1 MKSGFRNFLTPPEIP
16 APTENNHPARNV
28 DVAVP
33 ATKKL
38 WVDVN
43 RTDTYTPDGTI
54 RLPFKTIGAAL
65 AVIDAAGF
73 QICLAP
79 GTYTEDIEL
88 DEQCCI
94 EGSGLGT
101 YIEGNVVVSTTNGN
115 CGLGCLTI
123 QGSGK
128 TLTVS
133 GTGILGRDI
142 QVNVPM
148 VTSDAA
154 GVDMLGCSIVSAVSP
169 SVNHGSSG
177 TFVFRNG
184 FIGGSHND
192 ITVRVDS
199 TGGFVLNNGAIVGSH
214 ATNPMLQGL
223 EGNIYL
229 IQGNIINSG
238 GGSAI
243 DVSAATPASP
253 SAMGSIIAAGD
264 IVCGAHSMMLFGVM
278 NLSGT
283 LTGSALLY
291 DTVAITN
298 STLTGSGTAANPLAV
313 AEYNPAPA
321 DGTYSGETTT
331 ELVGE
336 NVAFGD
342 LLYFDWTDKEYKKA
356 AKGAAAT
363 MPVVAIALQTKGNGE
378 ACKLLRRGFI
388 RKDAWAFDASI
399 VMAGA
404 AGAPTT
410 TLPDTAGDQVQR
422 IGTAISAKIM
432 YFNPDSTVVEVPA

>member
-1 MKSGFRNFLTPPEIP
+1 MKSGKREFLTPPEIP

-115 CGLGCLTI
+115 CGLGCLAI

-253 SAMGSIIAAGD
+253 SAMGSIVAAGD

-283 LTGSALLY
+283 LTGSELLY
-291 DTVAITN
+291 DTVVITDDTM
-298 STLTGSGTAANPLAV
+298 SGSGTAADPLKVVKAAGGGAFVELTDAATIEWDSADGFNAEVTIEDDRLLENISNAVAGARYILAV
-313 AEYNPAPA
+313 TQDVTGERALTFDTNYKFPGGIVPTLSATGGATDMFEFVAKSATALCLVNFVA
-321 DGTYSGETTT
+321 D
-331 ELVGE
+331 L
-336 NVAFGD
+336 
-342 LLYFDWTDKEYKKA
+342 K
-356 AKGAAAT
+356 
-363 MPVVAIALQTKGNGE
+363 
-378 ACKLLRRGFI
+378 
-388 RKDAWAFDASI
+388 
-399 VMAGA
+399 
-404 AGAPTT
+404 
-410 TLPDTAGDQVQR
+410 
-422 IGTAISAKIM
+422 
-432 YFNPDSTVVEVPA
+432 